1 MILST
6 LPCLIVGGSIK
17 EGGGANHGGY
27 VNETTIHGKVVQQG
41 KLRVSSNFLASNA
54 APHQR
59 CWWHTDRIIHAL
71 LLGFGVNMAVNLV
84 NRFY

>member
-41 KLRVSSNFLASNA
+41 KLRVSSNF
-54 APHQR
+54 
-59 CWWHTDRIIHAL
+59 
-71 LLGFGVNMAVNLV
+71 
-84 NRFY
+84 